1 MAFCDEMT
9 ELVNKEKAVIVVYFN
24 LTKIFDAVYLRQPY

>member
-9 ELVNKEKAVIVVYFN
+9 ELVNKGKAVIVVYFN
-24 LTKIFDAVYLRQPY
+24 LTKTFDAVYL